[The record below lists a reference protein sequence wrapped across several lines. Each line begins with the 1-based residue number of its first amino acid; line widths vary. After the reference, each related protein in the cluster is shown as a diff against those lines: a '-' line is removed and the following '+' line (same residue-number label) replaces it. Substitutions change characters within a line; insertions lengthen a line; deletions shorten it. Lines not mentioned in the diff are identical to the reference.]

1 MYIDD
6 KLPKNIVLSW
16 LNIRPLLKQFNH
28 SKKYELK
35 KNDLISHLKNIQK
48 YFRLHDLQIEND
60 YVIRAIGSKIDL
72 DRFYENA
79 DTELVI
85 DELIKISK
93 PNLDIKT
100 LFIWP
105 EAIIP
110 NMVKYSATK

>member
-16 LNIRPLLKQFNH
+16 LNIRPLLKQFNQ

-60 YVIRAIGSKIDL
+60 YVIELKSMLIILQNSSRIGKL
-72 DRFYENA
+72 
-79 DTELVI
+79 LKL
-85 DELIKISK
+85 LIPS
-93 PNLDIKT
+93 
-100 LFIWP
+100 
-105 EAIIP
+105 
-110 NMVKYSATK
+110 V